1 MTDRLVRR
9 RTEALIKTGKV
20 PDVSIRAA
28 QRNYK
33 KALEK
38 GLLKIMSKVGAATT
52 RLPAWPPPTHLWI
65 TSLARGTEPSSK
77 MNTRKRCRCRLP
89 LSTCGP

>member
-1 MTDRLVRR
+1 MHKRGIHIWLCARIWNANPALWSPR

-28 QRNYK
+28 QKNYK

-38 GLLKIMSKVGAATT
+38 GLLKIMSKV
-52 RLPAWPPPTHLWI
+52 RI
-65 TSLARGTEPSSK
+65 
-77 MNTRKRCRCRLP
+77 CRP
-89 LSTCGP
+89 LQSVYL

>member
-1 MTDRLVRR
+1 MPGPADAAWRGHG

-38 GLLKIMSKVGAATT
+38 GLLKIMSKVRAGRPPA
-52 RLPAWPPPTHLWI
+52 RLPAW
-65 TSLARGTEPSSK
+65 LACWGQT
-77 MNTRKRCRCRLP
+77 T
-89 LSTCGP
+89 